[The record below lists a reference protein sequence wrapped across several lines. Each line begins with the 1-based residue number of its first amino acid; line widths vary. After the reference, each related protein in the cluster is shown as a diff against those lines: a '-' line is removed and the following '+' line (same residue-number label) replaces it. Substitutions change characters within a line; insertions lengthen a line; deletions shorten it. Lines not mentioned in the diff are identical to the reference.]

1 MSAPERTS
9 GARPVRTGLGTAMRV
24 YLLRHA
30 QTLLY
35 ALGQL
40 SSRPLSTLMTAA
52 VIGIALALPAGLH
65 VLLGNARA
73 VTAGWDG
80 ATQIS
85 VFLRT
90 EVSEARGRAL
100 TDEFRA
106 RGDLADAHYVSREAA
121 LDEFRRLSGFG
132 EALDALEEN
141 PLPAVIVLRPALAQ
155 NDAAAIGRLLAQLRA
170 RPEVERAQL
179 DMEWVKRLYAIM
191 DMVRRG
197 VWVLGGLL
205 SLAVLLVVGNTI
217 RLAIQNR
224 RDEIVLTKLIGGTD
238 AFIRRPF
245 LYAGLWYGLAGGALA
260 ILLVSASLW
269 LLSGPAQELAALYQS
284 TFRLRGLAPADA
296 GAVLLAGAVLGLA
309 GSWLAVGRH
318 LRDIEPT

>member
-1 MSAPERTS
+1 MSTTERLS
-9 GARPVRTGLGTAMRV
+9 GARAVRNGPVTALKI
-24 YLLRHA
+24 YLLRHV
-30 QTLLY
+30 QTLVY

-40 SSRPLSTLMTAA
+40 SSRPFSTLMTAA

-73 VTAGWDG
+73 VTTGWDG

-85 VFLRT
+85 VFLNAG
-90 EVSEARGRAL
+90 VSEARGRAL
-100 TDEFRA
+100 AEELRTRDIA
-106 RGDLADAHYVSREAA
+106 AAHYVSRDEA
-121 LDEFRRLSGFG
+121 LEEFRRLSGFG
-132 EALDALEEN
+132 DALQALEDN
-141 PLPAVIVLRPALAQ
+141 PLPAVIVLRPVLADS
-155 NDAAAIGRLLAQLRA
+155 DAAGIGALLERLRA
-170 RPEVERAQL
+170 HPEVERAQL

-191 DMVRRG
+191 EMARRG
-197 VWVLGGLL
+197 VWVLGALL

-238 AFIRRPF
+238 AFVRRPF
-245 LYAGLWYGLAGGALA
+245 LYSGLWYGLAGGLLAL
-260 ILLVSASLW
+260 LLVAASLW
-269 LLSGPAQELAALYQS
+269 LLAGPARELATLYQS
-284 TFRLRGLAPADA
+284 QFRLQGLAAADA
-296 GAVLLAGAVLGLA
+296 GLVLLAGAALGLA

>member
-1 MSAPERTS
+1 MNATRGGSRSRSTRA
-9 GARPVRTGLGTAMRV
+9 GLGTALRV
-24 YLLRHA
+24 YLLRHV
-30 QTLLY
+30 QTLVY

-73 VTAGWDG
+73 LTAGWDG

-85 VFLRT
+85 VFLRMD
-90 EVSEARGRAL
+90 VSETRGRAL
-100 TDEFRA
+100 ADEFRTLGEVAEA
-106 RGDLADAHYVSREAA
+106 RYVSREAA

-132 EALDALEEN
+132 EALEALEEN
-141 PLPAVIVLRPALAQ
+141 PLPAVIVLRPALLQ
-155 NDAAAIGRLLAQLRA
+155 NDAAAIGQLLAQLRA

-205 SLAVLLVVGNTI
+205 ALAVLLVVGNTI
-217 RLAIQNR
+217 RLHIQNR

-245 LYAGLWYGLAGGALA
+245 LYAGLWYGLAGGGLA
-260 ILLVSASLW
+260 IVLVSASLA
-269 LLSGPAQELAALYQS
+269 LLAGPAQELAELYQS
-284 TFRLRGLAPADA
+284 TFRLHGLTLADA
-296 GAVLLAGAVLGLA
+296 GAVLCIGAALGLA

>member
-1 MSAPERTS
+1 
-9 GARPVRTGLGTAMRV
+9 V

-30 QTLLY
+30 QTLFY

-85 VFLRT
+85 VFLKT

-106 RGDLADAHYVSREAA
+106 RGEVKDAHYVSREAA

-155 NDAAAIGRLLAQLRA
+155 NDAAAIGQLLSQVGA

-191 DMVRRG
+191 DMAHRG
-197 VWVLGGLL
+197 VWVLGALL
-205 SLAVLLVVGNTI
+205 ALAVLLVMGNTI

-245 LYAGLWYGLAGGALA
+245 LYAGLWYGLAGGLLALA
-260 ILLVSASLW
+260 LVSASLW
-269 LLSGPAQELAALYQS
+269 LLAGPAHELAALYHS
-284 TFRLRGLAPADA
+284 AFRIQGLGLSDA
-296 GAVLLAGAVLGLA
+296 GAVLLAGITLGLA